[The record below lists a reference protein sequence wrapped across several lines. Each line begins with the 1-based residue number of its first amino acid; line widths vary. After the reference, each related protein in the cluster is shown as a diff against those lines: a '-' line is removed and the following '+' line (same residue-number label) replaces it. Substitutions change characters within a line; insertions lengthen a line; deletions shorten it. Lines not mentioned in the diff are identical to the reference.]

1 MRVFFSHHLAGKQ
14 MFHFRSIEKS
24 KICSSLRHAL
34 TSVMQRRVTLVK
46 ALPLLAV
53 LSVAVGH
60 EGDPKQNP
68 EPSIPGEIVLA
79 GTNGLGSSW
88 DDAGSGVV
96 FVAQIPVNVL
106 GGTGNGSD
114 LWHHVSASGREY
126 GIVTTRE
133 SVAWV
138 EVTNPNDPVVVHIHP
153 RGAVSSLWGDVK
165 TIGDHAYV
173 DGESG
178 GTLVFDMSSIDTG
191 VVEFLGDVGEGSAH
205 NLVACPELGILARC
219 GSNFR
224 MYSVNEDPA
233 VPVLM
238 GSRPDRYVHD
248 ASLLVYPETGPDTDY
263 RGHLIGFLNDGFNN
277 GGTDTGVSI
286 VDFGSPESINPAGV
300 LLSRITWPNA
310 GYSHQSSASSD
321 LKWLYSNDETSNHS
335 TWQCIDISDLDA
347 PVLGET
353 QSNGKISNNHNCF
366 FLNGR
371 LYAANYK
378 TGLRVLEV
386 DGNHLEEI
394 GSFDTYPESDA
405 TGYQGCWGVDP
416 FLPSGTILLSDMQHG
431 LFVVQLEEEAS
442 SFQYPNGIPSL
453 IGSSGAVIRVEI
465 QGIETSTVMME
476 YEFESGAA
484 GMALGEPSEV
494 AGQFEVQLPASE
506 QCPDDLVFS
515 FMAETLAGEILVDP
529 NGQFEAMVADE
540 LLVMESEDGESD
552 DGWSFGLR
560 SDDALTGIWTRRVPG
575 SDDVFG
581 PMSGWGDGGACFM
594 TGAGDEDVDRGV
606 TTLESP
612 PLDPLGMIRPTIR
625 YRHWLRSE
633 NVIAAEDRFEVELS
647 YDDGATW
654 YLVDLVTFGTSEWIK
669 VDLPLSG
676 PSAASPVRL
685 RFSVRDL
692 GEDSTVVA
700 AVDQLELLDWGCIG
714 VMPGDLDNNGQ
725 VDGRDFGI
733 FLASWGDAD
742 SPADF
747 NFDGV
752 VDGVDL
758 GILLLNWTS

>member
-1 MRVFFSHHLAGKQ
+1 
-14 MFHFRSIEKS
+14 MFPFRLIEES
-24 KICSSLRHAL
+24 KIRSTLCHAL
-34 TSVMQRRVTLVK
+34 SGVLQCRATLVG
-46 ALPLLAV
+46 ALTV
-53 LSVAVGH
+53 WTVFSVAVGH
-60 EGDPKQNP
+60 EGDPKRNP

-79 GTNGLGSSW
+79 GTNGFGSDW
-88 DDAGSGVV
+88 DDAGSGVI
-96 FVAQIPVNVL
+96 FAAQIPVNVL

-126 GIVTTRE
+126 GIVTTKE

-153 RGAVSSLWGDVK
+153 RGGTSSLWGDVK

-173 DGESG
+173 DGEAG
-178 GTLVFDMSSIDTG
+178 GTLVFDMSSIDAG
-191 VVEFLGDVGEGSAH
+191 VVEFLGDVGVGSAH
-205 NLVACPELGILARC
+205 NLVACPALGILARC
-219 GSNFR
+219 GSDFR
-224 MYSVNEDPA
+224 MYSVNDDPA
-233 VPVLM
+233 MPVLM

-248 ASLLVYPETGPDTDY
+248 ASLLVYPETGPDADY

-286 VDFGSPESINPAGV
+286 VDFGSPDEVNPAGV

-310 GYSHQSSASSD
+310 GYSHQSSPSSD

-353 QSNGKISNNHNCF
+353 QSNGKSSNNHNCF
-366 FLNGR
+366 FLNGK

-378 TGLRVLEV
+378 TGLRVLKA
-386 DGNHLEEI
+386 DGNHLREV

-416 FLPSGTILLSDMQHG
+416 FLPSGTILLSDMQYG
-431 LFVVQLEEEAS
+431 LFVVRLEEEAS
-442 SFQYPNGIPSL
+442 TFQYPNGIPDL
-453 IGSSGAVIRVEI
+453 IGSSGTVIRVEI
-465 QGIETSTVMME
+465 QGIETSAVTME
-476 YEFESGAA
+476 YQFESGAA
-484 GMALGEPSEV
+484 GVAVGIPSEV
-494 AGQFEVQLPASE
+494 VGQFDVRFPGSN
-506 QCPDDLVFS
+506 QCPDEVVFDVIAENLVG
-515 FMAETLAGEILVDP
+515 ETLVDP
-529 NGQFEAMVADE
+529 NGPFEAMVADD

-552 DGWSFGLR
+552 DGWSFSLR
-560 SDDALTGIWTRRVPG
+560 SDDASTGIWVRRVPG
-575 SDDVFG
+575 PDDVFG
-581 PMSGWGDGGACFM
+581 PMSGWADGGGCFM
-594 TGAGDEDVDRGV
+594 TGTGDGDLDSGV

-625 YRHWLRSE
+625 YQRWLQSE
-633 NVIAAEDRFEVELS
+633 NVIASEDRFEVEMS
-647 YDDGATW
+647 HDGGTTW
-654 YLVDLVTFGTSEWIK
+654 SLVELVTYGTSEWIE

-685 RFSVRDL
+685 RFSARDL

-700 AVDQLELLDWGCIG
+700 AVDQLELLDWGCAG
-714 VMPGDLDNNGQ
+714 VLPGDLDNDGQ

-733 FLASWGDAD
+733 FLASWGESD

-747 NFDGV
+747 NFDGM
-752 VDGVDL
+752 VDGIDL